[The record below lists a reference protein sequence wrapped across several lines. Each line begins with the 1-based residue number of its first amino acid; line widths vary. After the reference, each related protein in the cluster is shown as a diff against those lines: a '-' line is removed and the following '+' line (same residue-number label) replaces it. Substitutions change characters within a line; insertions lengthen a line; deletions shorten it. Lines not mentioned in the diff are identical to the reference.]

1 MSQSKAREARQ
12 TIPAGVRMVKALGK
26 QGRTER
32 QLVETKER
40 HAALEIEKADIKAEI
55 RENRRE
61 RIGILRRGSVAAK

>member
-40 HAALEIEKADIKAEI
+40 HAALEIEKADIKAE
-55 RENRRE
+55 RLENRRK
-61 RIGILRRGSVAAK
+61 RIGILKARKVGAK